1 MLDRI
6 KQVWKDLSR
15 NIYVGE
21 RLEKNLYGITLVS
34 IISAF
39 LGLVMVIIN
48 MIRGGEG
55 FVVVTSLMFFIGG
68 LISAFA
74 AGAYKARRVSAA
86 IALTVC
92 IFTFTYYA
100 IDGSMDGF
108 SIVWALIMPIGVSY
122 FLSVKHGIL
131 ISAYYELLCIVLFYT
146 PLRTLMREHYSDIVM
161 TRYPLVFLALS
172 GFTIV
177 AMVQY
182 HRLVLR
188 DNEFADRMK
197 AEVKR
202 QTAVAM
208 ERLEKLEQMSEETV
222 NTLAVAIDAKDRY
235 TNGHSFRVAAYAT
248 ALARRL
254 GWDDEKVMALRREA
268 MLHDIGKI
276 GVSDVVLN
284 KPGRLTPEEFEIIK
298 SHAAIGGKILHASE
312 SLSGAADVAIYHH
325 ERYDGTGYP
334 SGKSGE
340 AIPLH
345 ARIVA
350 IADAYDAMRSD
361 RIYRKGLP
369 HETIR
374 QELVDG
380 KGTQFDPEM
389 LDVFVGMADDGEL
402 DTVTDEANKLLL
414 RAIEYSIIEQEEVTS
429 LKDSEK

>member
-34 IISAF
+34 VFSAL

-48 MIRGGEG
+48 LIRGGG
-55 FVVVTSLMFFIGG
+55 FVVVTSLMFFVGG

-74 AGAYKARRVSAA
+74 AGAYKARKVSAA

-122 FLSVKHGIL
+122 FLSVKYGIL
-131 ISAYYELLCIVLFYT
+131 ISAYYELLCIILFYT
-146 PLRTLMREHYSDIVM
+146 PIRTLMRAHYTEVVM
-161 TRYPLVFLALS
+161 TRYPIVFLALS

-235 TNGHSFRVAAYAT
+235 TNGHSFRVAAYST

-254 GWDDEKVMALRREA
+254 GLEEEEVMALRREA

-276 GVSDVVLN
+276 GVSDLVLN
-284 KPGRLTPEEFEIIK
+284 KPGKLTPEEFEIIK
-298 SHAAIGGKILHASE
+298 SHTATGGKILHASD

-334 SGKSGE
+334 TGKSKE
-340 AIPLH
+340 DIPLH

-369 HETIR
+369 PEVIR
-374 QELVDG
+374 KELTDG

-402 DTVTDEANKLLL
+402 DVVTEKANKILL
-414 RAIEYSIIEQEEVTS
+414 RAIEYSIIEQEEVTAS
-429 LKDSEK
+429 NEA